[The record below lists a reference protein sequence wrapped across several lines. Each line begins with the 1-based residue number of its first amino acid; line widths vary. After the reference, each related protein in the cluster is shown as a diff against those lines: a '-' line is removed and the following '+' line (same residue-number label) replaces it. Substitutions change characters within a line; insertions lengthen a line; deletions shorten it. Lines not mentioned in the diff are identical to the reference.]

1 MKTMTIV
8 LIDDQPFFLLFMEEM
23 IKKIDFPIPI
33 ETKSFRN
40 AEDALDF
47 IEENHVDMIISDYV
61 MPEMNGIELLQEVR
75 QLPDKESVIFIM
87 VTAEHARNIKRKAL
101 ALGATD
107 FLTKPL
113 DKLEFIPKVRN
124 LLRLRL
130 KECLLKNKAQLLKYE
145 IDRSLK
151 EIKMRDREI
160 ILRLSMAAEFRDE
173 MTGHHIE
180 RVALYSQLIA
190 KNLGYSDAF
199 CEDIYL
205 AAPLHDIG
213 KIAIP
218 DCILKKKGKLT
229 PEEMEIMKK
238 HTIYGYRLLAN
249 SKVKVLEMAARI
261 ALYHHENWDGSGYP
275 YGLKGKAIPVEARIV
290 SVADVFDALGEARP
304 YKKGWNIQ
312 SVFKF
317 IKENAGKK
325 FDPQIVKVF
334 LSVKDEILKIK
345 ERLTPDGKASHSLF
359 NDYIDFKPPPIAT

>member
-47 IEENHVDMIISDYV
+47 IEENNVDMIISDYV